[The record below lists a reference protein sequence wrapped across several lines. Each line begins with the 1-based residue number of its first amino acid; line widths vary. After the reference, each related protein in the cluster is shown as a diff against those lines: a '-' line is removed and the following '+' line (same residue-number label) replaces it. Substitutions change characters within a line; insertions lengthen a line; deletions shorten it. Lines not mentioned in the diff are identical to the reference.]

1 MLSRYTVA
9 FRAIFNRLA
18 PQRLSVLLIVLAL
31 PTWGYAQT
39 ISRAYPITHEKRIS
53 SRLKLGLVKLKLAAH
68 HSPNVFEYRY
78 TSPDPSDLH
87 YTYDILEDG
96 TGDLDISNI
105 CSKNIENKTISL
117 NKTISHR
124 LRDWFSSDEEKREE
138 LPTLTIT
145 FTDQL
150 PIDLA
155 LTLTAGE
162 HELDLSSL
170 KISSLEL
177 KSSACQTK
185 VQFKKPNAEPMEKL
199 KIATGASRFILE
211 GLGNANFK
219 ELNVHGGASDVTMD
233 FSGKATSKNAKAKI
247 SLGAGSLTVIVPQND
262 AVKLNYSENILS
274 SIDLP
279 KDFKKKGDVYVSG
292 NYGSGLRTLE
302 FDIST
307 GMGSVKVEWK

>member
-1 MLSRYTVA
+1 MLSKYIIASGGIFTHTA
-9 FRAIFNRLA
+9 FRRSLL
-18 PQRLSVLLIVLAL
+18 LSLLLVSAAVSH
-31 PTWGYAQT
+31 AQA
-39 ISRAYPITHEKRIS
+39 ISRAYPITTEKKIS
-53 SRLKLGLVKLKLAAH
+53 SRVKLGLVKLKLAAH

-78 TSPDPSDLH
+78 TSPDPNDLH

-96 TGDLDISNI
+96 TGDLDISNLR
-105 CSKNIENKTISL
+105 SKNAENKNISF
-117 NKTISHR
+117 R
-124 LRDWFSSDEEKREE
+124 LRDWFGSDEEKREE
-138 LPTLTIT
+138 LAVLTLT

-155 LTLTAGE
+155 LTLAAGE

-170 KISSLEL
+170 KLSSLEL
-177 KSSACQTK
+177 KSGACQTK

-233 FSGKATSKNAKAKI
+233 FSGELKSQNAKAKI
-247 SLGAGSLTVIVPQND
+247 SLGAGSLTVIVPQHD

-274 SIDLP
+274 SVDLP
-279 KDFKKKGDVYVSG
+279 KDFKKKGDIYVSG
-292 NYGSGLRTLE
+292 NYGAGLRTLE

>member
-1 MLSRYTVA
+1 MLSTNTTA
-9 FRAIFNRLA
+9 TGAIFTHYSRRLMM
-18 PQRLSVLLIVLAL
+18 LSVLLAIQCASATLC
-31 PTWGYAQT
+31 YAQA
-39 ISRAYPITHEKRIS
+39 ISRAYPITTEKKIS
-53 SRLKLGLVKLKLAAH
+53 SRVKLGLVKLKIAAH

-78 TSPDPSDLH
+78 TAPDPNDLH
-87 YTYDILEDG
+87 FAYEILGDG

-105 CSKNIENKTISL
+105 RSKNAENKTISF
-117 NKTISHR
+117 R
-124 LRDWFSSDEEKREE
+124 LRDWFGSDEEKREE
-138 LPTLTIT
+138 LATLTLT

-155 LTLTAGE
+155 LTLAAGE

-177 KSSACQTK
+177 KSGACQTK

-199 KIATGASRFILE
+199 KIATGASRFVLE

-233 FSGKATSKNAKAKI
+233 FSGESKSQNAKAKI
-247 SLGAGSLTVIVPQND
+247 SLGAGSLTVIVPQHD

-274 SIDLP
+274 SVDLP
-279 KDFKKKGDVYVSG
+279 KDFKKKGDIYVSG

>member
-1 MLSRYTVA
+1 MLSKYIIA
-9 FRAIFNRLA
+9 FGAISTHRSL
-18 PQRLSVLLIVLAL
+18 QRLLLLAL
-31 PTWGYAQT
+31 VLVPTTLCNAQA
-39 ISRAYPITHEKRIS
+39 ISRAYPITTEKKIS
-53 SRLKLGLVKLKLAAH
+53 SRVKLGLVKLKLGAH

-78 TSPDPSDLH
+78 TSPDPNDLH
-87 YTYDILEDG
+87 YAYDVSSDG

-105 CSKNIENKTISL
+105 RSKNAENKNISF
-117 NKTISHR
+117 R
-124 LRDWFSSDEEKREE
+124 LRDWFNSDEEKRQD
-138 LPTLTIT
+138 LSTLTLT

-150 PIDLA
+150 PIDLS
-155 LTLTAGE
+155 LTLAAGE

-170 KISSLEL
+170 KLSSLEL
-177 KSSACQTK
+177 KSGACQTT
-185 VQFKKPNAEPMEKL
+185 VQFKKPNREPMEKL
-199 KIATGASRFILE
+199 KIATGASRFVLE

-219 ELNVHGGASDVTMD
+219 ELNMHGGASDVTMD
-233 FSGKATSKNAKAKI
+233 FSGEATAQRAKAKI

-274 SIDLP
+274 SVDLP